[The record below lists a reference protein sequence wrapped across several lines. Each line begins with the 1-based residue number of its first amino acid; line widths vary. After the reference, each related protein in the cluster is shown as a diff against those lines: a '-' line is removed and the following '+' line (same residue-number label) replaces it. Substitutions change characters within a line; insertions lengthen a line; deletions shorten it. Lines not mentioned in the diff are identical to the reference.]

1 MTWNM
6 KLLVAMMWFSLL
18 ASPTNDD
25 VPWVNRSRNVEFD
38 VPIGSYDG
46 AEVWEL
52 LGVFLWIN

>member
-25 VPWVNRSRNVEFD
+25 VPGVNRSRNEEFD

>member
-1 MTWNM
+1 M